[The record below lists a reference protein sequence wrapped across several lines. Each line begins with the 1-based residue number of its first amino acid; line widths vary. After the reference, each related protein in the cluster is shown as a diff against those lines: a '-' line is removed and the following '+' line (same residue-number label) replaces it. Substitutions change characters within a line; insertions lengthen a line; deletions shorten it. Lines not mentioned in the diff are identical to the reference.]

1 MPTVKTQAG
10 KVITKAGKVSCTCC
24 SDPSIGCPTST
35 CVPTAG
41 DGNTAAV
48 CLISYANALLYK
60 QGGTWSFDVSASL
73 DASFDLAYIDQRYK
87 TIVSGSGNTTI
98 TTSESCNISAG
109 LNPVSL
115 SDSGGLFRLST
126 DELLVPSP
134 NATLQGAYSIAIRE
148 TSTTPRAF
156 CMSINLLPR
165 SINGNYHALNI
176 GLINLTTTG
185 NTTLTVGSCVLSFQG
200 VIQHKGLSGSG
211 GTNPQGTGIY
221 DATVTFTPSA
231 P

>member
-41 DGNTAAV
+41 DGNNAAV
-48 CLISYANALLYK
+48 CLISYATALLYK

-73 DASFDLAYIDQRYK
+73 NASFDLPFIDQRYK
-87 TIVSGSGNTTI
+87 TIVSGSGNRTI
-98 TTSESCNISAG
+98 TTSNSCNISATMS
-109 LNPVSL
+109 PVSL
-115 SDSGGLFRLST
+115 PDAGGLFRLST
-126 DELLVPSP
+126 DALIVPAG

-148 TSTTPRAF
+148 TATTPRSF
-156 CMSINLLPR
+156 CMRINLIPR
-165 SINGNYHALNI
+165 SINAFYHALNL
-176 GLINLTTTG
+176 GLFNLTPTN

-200 VIQHKGLSGSG
+200 VIQHKPPYNTG
-211 GTNPQGTGIY
+211 GTNPQGTGTY
-221 DATVTFTPSA
+221 AATVSFTPSA